1 MHNFDNSADVVVVGG
16 GGSGLSAAIEA
27 ASVGRRV
34 ILLEK
39 APELGGTTA
48 WSIGSI
54 SATGTPHQIARGIK
68 DTPAG
73 HYEDMPKFAAHL
85 KADDNDALRR
95 ILTDEVPETFR
106 WLMRLGVEFFGP
118 MPEPPHAQPRM
129 HNVLPNSR
137 AYIARLRRRA
147 RHLGVEIRLGV
158 RARKLTMT
166 HGRVDGVEAEMSDGR
181 RITFRAKSGVVL
193 ASGDYSGSAELKR
206 RYMSEDVARIG
217 PVNKYST
224 GDGQIMGTEVGGRV
238 LNAHLAHIGLRF
250 VPPPRRR
257 LAQVLPASSLL
268 ARSIRFAMDR
278 LPSAIV
284 RPFLMNFLLTVMEPS
299 RNLYDAGAVLIGSQ
313 GELVT
318 DTAENRIE
326 RVSKQSDHRAYVL
339 MDAAMA
345 KQFAAWPNFISTAP
359 GLAYAYLDDYQRGRP
374 DIFRTAN
381 TLEELATKAGMS
393 AARLQATVA
402 EINAQRSADRVRP
415 TLSTGPF
422 YLLGPAQLYVTFT
435 DGGLAVDDRHRVLDG
450 NDRPIPGLFAAG
462 SAGQGGLLLEGHGH
476 HLGWAFTS
484 GRNAGRNAAHEVV
497 TPATALAAE

>member
-1 MHNFDNSADVVVVGG
+1 
-16 GGSGLSAAIEA
+16 
-27 ASVGRRV
+27 
-34 ILLEK
+34 
-39 APELGGTTA
+39 
-48 WSIGSI
+48 
-54 SATGTPHQIARGIK
+54 
-68 DTPAG
+68 
-73 HYEDMPKFAAHL
+73 
-85 KADDNDALRR
+85 
-95 ILTDEVPETFR
+95 
-106 WLMRLGVEFFGP
+106 
-118 MPEPPHAQPRM
+118 
-129 HNVLPNSR
+129 
-137 AYIARLRRRA
+137 
-147 RHLGVEIRLGV
+147 
-158 RARKLTMT
+158 
-166 HGRVDGVEAEMSDGR
+166 
-181 RITFRAKSGVVL
+181 
-193 ASGDYSGSAELKR
+193 
-206 RYMSEDVARIG
+206 
-217 PVNKYST
+217 
-224 GDGQIMGTEVGGRV
+224 
-238 LNAHLAHIGLRF
+238 
-250 VPPPRRR
+250 
-257 LAQVLPASSLL
+257 
-268 ARSIRFAMDR
+268 
-278 LPSAIV
+278 
-284 RPFLMNFLLTVMEPS
+284 
-299 RNLYDAGAVLIGSQ
+299 
-313 GELVT
+313 
-318 DTAENRIE
+318 
-326 RVSKQSDHRAYVL
+326 VSKQSDHRAYVL